1 MSTIPFCS
9 QATSKISKTSS
20 LVEKESNVAGF
31 LGVHIERLEDGSLH
45 HTQKGLEA
53 TNVEKLTPARA
64 PAARGVLPKDEEVIP
79 RTVSSTMR
87 R

>member
-1 MSTIPFCS
+1 MQP
-9 QATSKISKTSS
+9 ARYRKRH
-20 LVEKESNVAGF
+20 LVLEKESNEAGF

-45 HTQKGLEA
+45 LPPIGLLKRVLEA
-53 TNVEKLTPARA
+53 MNVEKLTPVRAR
-64 PAARGVLPKDEEVIP
+64 AARGVWPKDEEVTP